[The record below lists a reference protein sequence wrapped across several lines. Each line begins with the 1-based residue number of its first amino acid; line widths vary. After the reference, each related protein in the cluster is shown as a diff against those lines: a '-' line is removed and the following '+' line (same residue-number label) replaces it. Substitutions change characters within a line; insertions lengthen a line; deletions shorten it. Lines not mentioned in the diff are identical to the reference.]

1 MDRPVPTPSR
11 RGVRLAIAGGAGG
24 LLLLLLLAL
33 PSLRRWS
40 AAEATVASS
49 RIQVATVT
57 RGDLVRDVLGDGR
70 IVAARH
76 PTLYSPAAGIATVV
90 AKAGASV
97 KEDEVL
103 ARIESPEL
111 LSRLA
116 QERSTLAALSSALGR
131 QQLAARQGAL
141 RNGNAIALLEV
152 KRQAADRE
160 LARAKRTFDEGVLN
174 AIEYEKARD
183 ALRIAE
189 VELGNARDAA
199 RLEEEAAAFETR
211 DRELAAERQRA
222 LVTELARQADLLT
235 VRAPFQGLVASVA
248 VQDRDAV
255 GANQAIVT
263 VVSLDAFEVEVSLAE
278 NEAFDVVAGTPA
290 VVVADG
296 RELAARVTAVSPE
309 VKDGAVKA
317 TVAFDG
323 ETPAGLRQSQRVRV
337 RLVLDTRKDVLKLPR
352 GPYLQTAGGRTAWVV
367 ADGAARARAIR
378 VGAFSVAEVEVVE
391 GLRAGEKVIVSDTSE
406 FAGARTVL
414 VRN

>member
-1 MDRPVPTPSR
+1 MDRAVPTPSR
-11 RGVRLAIAGGAGG
+11 RGARLAVAGGVGG

-33 PSLRRWS
+33 PALRRWS
-40 AAEATVASS
+40 SAEATVEAS

-70 IVAARH
+70 VVAARH
-76 PTLYSPAAGIATVV
+76 PTLFSPAAGIATVV
-90 AKAGASV
+90 AKAGAAV
-97 KEDEVL
+97 KEGEVL

-131 QQLAARQGAL
+131 QRLAARQDAL
-141 RNGNAIALLEV
+141 RNGKAIALLEV

-160 LARAKRTFDEGVLN
+160 AARAKRTFDEGVLN

-183 ALRIAE
+183 ELRIAE
-189 VELGNARDAA
+189 VELANARDEA

-211 DRELAAERQRA
+211 DRELAAERQNA

-248 VQDRDAV
+248 VQA
-255 GANQAIVT
+255 
-263 VVSLDAFEVEVSLAE
+263 SLAE
-278 NEAFDVVAGTPA
+278 NEALDVVAGTPA

-323 ETPAGLRQSQRVRV
+323 ESPAGLRQSQRVRV
-337 RLVLDTRKDVLKLPR
+337 RLLLDTRKGVLKLPR
-352 GPYLQTAGGRTAWVV
+352 GPFLQTAGGRTAWVV
-367 ADGAARARAIR
+367 ADGAARARTIR

-391 GLRAGEKVIVSDTSE
+391 GLREGERVIVSDTSE

-414 VRN
+414 VRK